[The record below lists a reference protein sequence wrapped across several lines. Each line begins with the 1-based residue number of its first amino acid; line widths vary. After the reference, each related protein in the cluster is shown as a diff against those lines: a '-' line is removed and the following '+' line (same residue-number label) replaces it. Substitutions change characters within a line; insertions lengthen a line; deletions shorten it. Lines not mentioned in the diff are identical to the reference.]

1 MKKILVVGY
10 APYGTMEKL
19 VAKYPDVLW
28 FEERKVGMSES
39 AFALIE
45 LVDMM
50 DGVLFMKDSRMER
63 KGYEIVCT
71 LKQKQIYE
79 EDAFPVEEKE
89 EEK

>member
-10 APYGTMEKL
+10 VPYGTIEKL
-19 VAKYPDVLW
+19 VKNYPNVLW

-39 AFALIE
+39 AFAMID
-45 LVDMM
+45 LVDAM
-50 DGVLFMKDSRMER
+50 DGVLFVNDNDGKR

-71 LKQKQIYE
+71 LKGKKMYE
-79 EDAFPVEEKE
+79 MDAFPVEEE

>member
-1 MKKILVVGY
+1 MKKILVVGWV
-10 APYGTMEKL
+10 PYGYMDKL
-19 VAKYPDVLW
+19 VEKYPDVLW
-28 FEERKVGMSES
+28 FEERKVGMSEN

-50 DGVLFMKDSRMER
+50 DGVMFMKDSEGKR

-71 LKQKQIYE
+71 LKQKEMYE
-79 EDAFPVEEKE
+79 VDAFPVEE

>member
-10 APYGTMEKL
+10 APYGYMDKL

-28 FEERKVGMSES
+28 FEERRVGMSES
-39 AFALIE
+39 AFAMIE

-50 DGVLFMKDSRMER
+50 DGVLFVKDGEGKRR
-63 KGYEIVCT
+63 GYEIVCT
-71 LKQKQIYE
+71 LKEKKMYE
-79 EDAFPVEEKE
+79 VDAFPVEE